1 MVVAVGGDWS
11 NLQWRERERE
21 RVWKKG
27 KIEERERVI
36 YIILL
41 FYIIFL
47 CCMCKK
53 KKKKLKF

>member
-27 KIEERERVI
+27 KIEQRTSYLYYFIVLHYFI
-36 YIILL
+36 VLYV
-41 FYIIFL
+41 
-47 CCMCKK
+47 
-53 KKKKLKF
+53 